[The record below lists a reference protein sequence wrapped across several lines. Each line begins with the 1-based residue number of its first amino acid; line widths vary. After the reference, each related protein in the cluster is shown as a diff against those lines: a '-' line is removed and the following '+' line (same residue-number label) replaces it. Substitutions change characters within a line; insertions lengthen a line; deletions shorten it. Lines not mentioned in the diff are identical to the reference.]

1 MNLHTALATGLCLL
15 LAAPPD
21 EKLTWK
27 NFDRYR
33 AAVDVKPA
41 ELTWQLAEWKQGFW
55 DGLVEA
61 QAKDKPILFWIYEGD
76 PRGGC

>member
-1 MNLHTALATGLCLL
+1 MNIHAALAAGLCLL
-15 LAAPPD
+15 LAAPAD
-21 EKLTWK
+21 EKLTPK
-27 NFDRYR
+27 TYEKYK
-33 AAVDVKPA
+33 AAIDAKPG
-41 ELTWQLAEWKQGFW
+41 ELAWQLTEWKKSYW